1 MELPELAGQSL
12 VGYVLVLGRI
22 GGLFVFAPLFSARM
36 IPRPIKVFAALGLSL
51 AIAPIATDGQTL
63 DVSGL
68 EIAGL
73 MVKEIAVGLALS
85 FAIGA
90 LSAAVQAAAGLLDAM
105 IGFSLA
111 AIIDPITNLQ
121 NAILGQF
128 YAVFTTMV
136 LIVTGG
142 DHLMVQGFA
151 ASYQVVGL
159 QQFPGMDTLAT
170 LAMQGFAS
178 VFVMGLEIVAPVL
191 IALVVVDAALGLV
204 ARVSPQMNV
213 LVVGLPV
220 KIVVGFVVLGASLP
234 FVMTHLDAQLEG
246 LVRDALNGL
255 GMP

>member
-1 MELPELAGQSL
+1 MELPELAGQTL

-36 IPRPIKVFAALGLSL
+36 IPRPVKAFAALGLSL
-51 AIAPIATDGQTL
+51 AIAPIAGEGQAL
-63 DVSGL
+63 DVSGV
-68 EIAGL
+68 EIATL
-73 MVKEIAVGLALS
+73 LLKEIGVGLALA

-111 AIIDPITNLQ
+111 AIIDPISNLQ

-151 ASYQVVGL
+151 ASYQMVGL
-159 QQFPGMDTLAT
+159 QEYPGFETLAT
-170 LAMQGFAS
+170 LAMQGFAG

-204 ARVSPQMNV
+204 ARVAPQMNV
-213 LVVGLPV
+213 LIVGLPV